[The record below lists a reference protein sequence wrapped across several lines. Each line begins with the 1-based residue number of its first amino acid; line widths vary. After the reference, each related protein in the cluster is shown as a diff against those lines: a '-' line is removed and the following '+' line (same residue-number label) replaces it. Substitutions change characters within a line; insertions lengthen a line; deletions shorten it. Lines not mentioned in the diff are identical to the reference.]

1 MKSHKIQR
9 LELVSDK
16 IEGGDRKM
24 NILCIRFSC
33 PTKKIKLVCGLS
45 WRGRPWPSSSS
56 MAFHGEGGNGRGK
69 GRRGGGVGVPW
80 GAVGEG
86 SVRPALFGPGLRAV
100 REKKT
105 ARRKEKRRERKEK
118 KKGRKKEKEEKGK
131 KFEIWK
137 FLERKINDN
146 L

>member
-1 MKSHKIQR
+1 MEGTAMA
-9 LELVSDK
+9 EL
-16 IEGGDRKM
+16 
-24 NILCIRFSC
+24 
-33 PTKKIKLVCGLS
+33 KLHGLS
-45 WRGRPWPSSSS
+45 WRGREWEEE
-56 MAFHGEGGNGRGK
+56 GEKGRGS
-69 GRRGGGVGVPW
+69 GGAM

-118 KKGRKKEKEEKGK
+118 KKGRKKENEEKGK
-131 KFEIWK
+131 NFEIWK

>member
-1 MKSHKIQR
+1 MEGTAMA
-9 LELVSDK
+9 EL
-16 IEGGDRKM
+16 
-24 NILCIRFSC
+24 
-33 PTKKIKLVCGLS
+33 KLHGQPWELTQ
-45 WRGRPWPSSSS
+45 RGREWE
-56 MAFHGEGGNGRGK
+56 GEGEKGRGS
-69 GRRGGGVGVPW
+69 GGAM

-131 KFEIWK
+131 NLKFGNFWK
-137 FLERKINDN
+137 EK
-146 L
+146 